1 MARATESGA
10 YLGGIGT
17 MLAQTEVCP
26 HCGSVQ
32 HRARVGVAPS
42 GECPH
47 VVFGTFP
54 ILTSASEER
63 TFDEEPAESKA
74 PSVAPP
80 PPSLPE
86 PARLARRAGGLSILW
101 PMPTE
106 EYL

>member
-1 MARATESGA
+1 MTRASESGA

-17 MLAQTEVCP
+17 MLAQAEVCP
-26 HCGSVQ
+26 HCGAPH
-32 HRARVGVAPS
+32 HRARVGGSPS
-42 GECPH
+42 SDCPH

-54 ILTSASEER
+54 ILTAGAEEAS
-63 TFDEEPAESKA
+63 FDNEEPAPRA
-74 PSVAPP
+74 PAPQL

-86 PARLARRAGGLSILW
+86 PTHLVRRGSGVAILW